1 MRLVILKHLNPHP
14 LAPEVGCNGRR
25 EPPEVLHLHVL
36 ELGLAAAKEAIGISE
51 GLSFFAFP
59 FAVEVAAVRAVV

>member
-1 MRLVILKHLNPHP
+1 MRPVILKHLNPHP

-36 ELGLAAAKEAIGISE
+36 ELGLAAAEKAIGIRE
-51 GLSFFAFP
+51 GLSFLTHP
-59 FAVEVAAVRAVV
+59 FAIDVAAVGAVV